1 MTKSQYR
8 NRISAASVEKKSR
21 IVLALDPA
29 PSKVTDALVFARR
42 MIQTLQDQVCAIK
55 VNFHMI
61 LPLSGKELAEI
72 SRLAHS
78 SGLQCIA
85 DIKLNDIDNTNEA
98 VVEHLVGR
106 MGFDAVI
113 ANPFIGGA
121 AMKHLVGKANDL
133 GGGVIALIYMSHPG
147 AVEGFGLKIAGGQEI
162 YKLFYERALK
172 AGADGIVVGA
182 GQLHILKEITASRSL
197 PVYSPGIGAQG
208 GDAELAARSG
218 ADYLI
223 VGRSI
228 IEASNPF
235 AAARDLN
242 KKISSA
248 IRG

>member
-29 PSKVTDALVFARR
+29 PSRVTDALVFARR

-98 VVEHLVGR
+98 VVEHLIGR

-121 AMKHLVGKANDL
+121 AMKNLVGKANDL
-133 GGGVIALIYMSHPG
+133 GGGVIALVYMSHPG
-147 AVEGFGLKIAGGQEI
+147 AVEGFGLK
-162 YKLFYERALK
+162 
-172 AGADGIVVGA
+172 
-182 GQLHILKEITASRSL
+182 
-197 PVYSPGIGAQG
+197 
-208 GDAELAARSG
+208 
-218 ADYLI
+218 
-223 VGRSI
+223 
-228 IEASNPF
+228 
-235 AAARDLN
+235 
-242 KKISSA
+242 
-248 IRG
+248 